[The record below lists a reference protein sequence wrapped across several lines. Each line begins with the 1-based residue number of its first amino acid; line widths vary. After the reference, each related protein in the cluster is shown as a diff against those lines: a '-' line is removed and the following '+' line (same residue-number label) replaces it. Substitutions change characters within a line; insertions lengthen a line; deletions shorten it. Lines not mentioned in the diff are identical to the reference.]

1 MILLAYVRSTLNNE
15 TKSNSMNNTSYDGM
29 NNNHTDVYDII
40 FSVPPPYLV
49 GQINF
54 YKVKIYVIFDKKF
67 LQIA

>member
-40 FSVPPPYLV
+40 FSVFLPYLV